1 MGNVTIRLAEFIAQ
15 LSYDQISTEAL
26 RRVKCCLLDSFGCAL
41 LGSDTPWGK
50 IVNEF
55 VKGQKGIKEVT
66 LWTTDFLGP
75 ASNVVLA
82 NGTMIHSFDF
92 DDYHMAK
99 IHPGAVVIPA
109 AIAFGEKENIDGK
122 ALLTAI
128 VAGYETMIHVSK
140 GLNPG
145 ASRLKGW
152 HLTGTCGTFAA
163 AAAAGNI
170 LKFDSKIMASALGMA
185 GTQSAGLWAFT
196 ADGSYSKRFH
206 PGRSAQSGVI
216 AVSLAGIGYRGP
228 TKILEADDGGFFRAT
243 SSDFNF
249 SKVTEGLGK
258 RFDVEDV
265 VLKPYPACGSLH
277 SSIEAALII
286 RRENRIVAKE
296 VKKINVYNS
305 ELVNVQCGFD
315 YNPSGVLQAQMS
327 MKYCLARAVMD
338 GMLSMSQFAEE
349 KLSDPGVLDMAS
361 RVNFILDSEINAIYP
376 RRFPGIVEIV
386 MKSGKRF
393 KKRVEAPKGSK
404 ENSVS
409 WQEVQDK
416 FKTLAL
422 PVIGG
427 KKSDAFIKLVDNI
440 EDLKNVTE
448 ISALMKKQE

>member
-1 MGNVTIRLAEFIAQ
+1 MRNL
-15 LSYDQISTEAL
+15 
-26 RRVKCCLLDSFGCAL
+26 C
-41 LGSDTPWGK
+41 GSG
-50 IVNEF
+50 
-55 VKGQKGIKEVT
+55 
-66 LWTTDFLGP
+66 
-75 ASNVVLA
+75 
-82 NGTMIHSFDF
+82 
-92 DDYHMAK
+92 
-99 IHPGAVVIPA
+99 
-109 AIAFGEKENIDGK
+109 
-122 ALLTAI
+122 
-128 VAGYETMIHVSK
+128 
-140 GLNPG
+140 
-145 ASRLKGW
+145 
-152 HLTGTCGTFAA
+152 
-163 AAAAGNI
+163 AAAGNI
-170 LKFDSKIMASALGMA
+170 LKFDSKIMPSALGMA

-206 PGRSAQSGVI
+206 PGRSAQSRVI

-327 MKYCLARAVMD
+327 MKYCLTRAVMD

-404 ENSVS
+404 ENPVS